1 MGGLIIGVIN
11 NGLNLLTVP
20 TYYQQIVM
28 GGLIILAVTAD
39 KIFGGKQKGE

>member
-1 MGGLIIGVIN
+1 MGGLIIGVIS

-28 GGLIILAVTAD
+28 GTLIILAVTVDRLFAT
-39 KIFGGKQKGE
+39 KKKGA